1 MAAPCGGGAAARL
14 ALVVLLGLAGACS
27 AWRPG
32 AAGTLD
38 TAGAPHSRALLG
50 ASQQPQPAWS
60 ASTAALPRPPSAPKR
75 PFQVTANGD
84 ARSDDYYWLRDDG
97 RSSPEVLSYLAA
109 ENNYTA
115 AVMAATAGLQA
126 RLYQEMRSRVKEDDS
141 SVPSRFKGYWYYT
154 RIAEGQQYAVHCRRA
169 VAPGGAAL
177 LEADAPD
184 ARLAEQVILDENARK
199 AEGKYSFYMVDTL
212 EPSPDQRLLAWSEDT
227 EGGEKYTLHVKDISS
242 GKEPMEPIPNI
253 SGSVVWANDNATL
266 FYILRDDLNRPF
278 KVMRHRVGAPTSDD
292 VVVFEDPDEKFFVG
306 IGRDGSDRLLYIRS
320 GSTVT
325 GETWFLDADNPTGE
339 FKVVLPRVQDVDYSV
354 THHPGNKPGG
364 DWFLINIRDAAHPN
378 SELRV
383 APVSNPED
391 QTVVVAHR
399 ANVQVQ
405 DATTSLKY
413 IIVGERANAST
424 RVVLHRLPPGGA
436 MPAGP
441 LGEGHVVTFDE
452 DVYTLSG
459 GLTGDFDSDVLRLY
473 YESMTTPP
481 SVIDHHIPSGRRAVR
496 KVRNPVGAFNKD
508 DYASERVWATAPD
521 GTRVPVSLVYRRALF
536 KRDGRA
542 PMLLHGYGAYGMS
555 NDVSF
560 SSTELSLL
568 DRGWVAAVA
577 HVRGGGDMGRL
588 WYEDG
593 KYLNKKNT
601 FTDFIAAAE
610 HLIAANYTSPDLLTI
625 EGRSAGGLLIG
636 ATLNMAPGLFRA
648 AIAGVPFVD
657 VLTTMLDESIPL
669 TTTEFEEW
677 GNPADPK
684 YYGYIKSYS
693 PVDNVARQ
701 RYPALLVTAGLND
714 PRVQYWEPAKWVAR
728 LRAAKTDANPLLL
741 KTEMGAGHFSVT
753 GRFERLKDDALEYAF
768 LLKAVGQEGVAP
780 LKGTGAGAGGE
791 ARAEAAGEV

>member
-1 MAAPCGGGAAARL
+1 MVAWLLLLLAAASPTVAERHASPPPKAAPR
-14 ALVVLLGLAGACS
+14 
-27 AWRPG
+27 
-32 AAGTLD
+32 
-38 TAGAPHSRALLG
+38 APL
-50 ASQQPQPAWS
+50 P
-60 ASTAALPRPPSAPKR
+60 PRPPVAPKR
-75 PFQVTANGD
+75 PRTLTANGD
-84 ARSDDYYWLRDDG
+84 ARSDDYFWLRDDA

-126 RLYQEMRSRVKEDDS
+126 RLYKEMRGRIKEDDT
-141 SVPSRFKGYWYYT
+141 SVPTRLLGYWYYT
-154 RIAEGQQYAVHCRRA
+154 RTTEGQQYNVHARRR
-169 VAPGGAAL
+169 VPPGAPPP
-177 LEADAPD
+177 LETDAPD
-184 ARLAEQVILDENARK
+184 PSAAEQVVLDENARK
-199 AEGKYSFYMVDTL
+199 AEGNFSFYSVAAIQV
-212 EPSPDQRLLAWSEDT
+212 SPDQRRLAWTEDT
-227 EGGEKYTLHVKDISS
+227 EGGEKYTLRVKDIAS
-242 GKEPMEPIPNI
+242 GKELMEPIANT

-278 KVMRHRVGAPTSDD
+278 KVMRHRVGAPTSAD
-292 VVVFEDPDEKFFVG
+292 VVVFEEPDEAFFVS
-306 IGRDGSDRLLYIRS
+306 IGRSLSEQMLRISSASSITDESHVLSANDPNGK
-320 GSTVT
+320 
-325 GETWFLDADNPTGE
+325 
-339 FKVVLPRVQDVDYSV
+339 FKVLIPRKNDVNYAV
-354 THHPGNKPGG
+354 RHHPGPKGG
-364 DWFLINIRDAAHPN
+364 AAWLLFDVRDKDHPN

-383 APVSNPED
+383 APLSDPTK
-391 QTVVVAHR
+391 QIVVVPHR
-399 ANVQVQ
+399 KDVQIE
-405 DATTSLKY
+405 TTTVTKRY

-424 RVVLHRLPPGGA
+424 RVVVHRLPPGGA
-436 MPAGP
+436 MPAGL
-441 LGEGHVVTFDE
+441 LGPGQTLSFDE
-452 DVYTLSG
+452 AVYTLSG
-459 GLTGDFDSDVLRLY
+459 GPAGDFDGDVLRLY

-496 KVRNPVGAFNKD
+496 KVTPVLGGFNKD

-521 GTRVPVSLVYRRALF
+521 GTRVPVSLVYRRTLF

-542 PMLLHGYGAYGMS
+542 PMLLHGYGAYGIS
-555 NDVSF
+555 YDPEF
-560 SSTELSLL
+560 SSKQLSLL
-568 DRGWVAAVA
+568 DRGWVVATA

-601 FTDFIAAAE
+601 FTDFTAAAE
-610 HLIAANYTSPDLLTI
+610 HLIAANYTSSARLTI
-625 EGRSAGGLLIG
+625 EGASAGGLLI
-636 ATLNMAPGLFRA
+636 AAVLNARPGLFRA

-677 GNPADPK
+677 GNPTDPK

-753 GRFERLKDDALEYAF
+753 GRFDELKDSALEYAF
-768 LLKAVGQEGVAP
+768 LLKALGLQGAAP
-780 LKGTGAGAGGE
+780 LPGTGKTAAT
-791 ARAEAAGEV
+791 ARPKQAPKKSAAAAPAAAAAAAAAAARPPLPKP